1 MTRLPTDK
9 RTLRPNGLALTER
22 RKMLGWS
29 REELEWQTHI
39 TVQNLAAAEVAAG
52 KPGRYSHRLRD
63 KEKTGQLAGISKAT
77 IASAEKGNRVF
88 PATLEI
94 LARTLGVKMKEIVR
108 STGHGNWH
116 SGTSRI
122 DDDQSRTEVKNL
134 LDRFERQSLS
144 DFARFLRSLLSELER
159 REEREEVPMD
169 GTEDSDES

>member
-1 MTRLPTDK
+1 MTKVPVDK
-9 RTLRPNGLALTER
+9 RTLRPNGRTLTER

-39 TVQNLAAAEVAAG
+39 TVQNLAAAEYAAG
-52 KPGRYSHRLRD
+52 KTGRFSHRLRH

-108 STGHGNWH
+108 PTGRGNGH
-116 SGTSRI
+116 SGTSRFN
-122 DDDQSRTEVKNL
+122 DDQSRTKVKNL

-144 DFARFLRSLLSELER
+144 DVARFLRSLLSELER
-159 REEREEVPMD
+159 REEREEMPMD
-169 GTEDSDES
+169 DTKDSDEC